1 MPFSSQWFANPGVTY
16 EIDQSCRFTDGDTP
30 DLSRTP
36 GSASNQKTWT
46 LSMWLKLGDPNPGG
60 VLWNAGV
67 NNFSTGN
74 ANDWIFFS
82 SGALN
87 WQLSDGSS
95 GQNGN
100 LTTSQLFR
108 DPAAWYH
115 LVFRTDTTQGTADN
129 RMRIY
134 LNGEQ
139 ITAFGSRTN
148 PGQNLDMQ
156 TNSTD
161 KHVIGRALLNGNT
174 FDGYFA
180 EIAFI
185 DGSSLAASSFG
196 ETNSTTGQW
205 IPIDVSGLTFGTN
218 GFLLAFQDSSAL
230 GDDTSGNGNDYASTN
245 LAAADQVSDS
255 PTNNYATM
263 SPLNHPSL
271 YEVSDGNLYC
281 GFSFAPTNSRGTT
294 ATMAYPRT
302 GKWYWEG
309 TNTVG
314 DQGLFGVR
322 AFDGTQSVAD
332 FCTVFNVNSVNA
344 YGIYS
349 SNGNL
354 YQDGSSSSVGE
365 TWGNGDTVGVAFD
378 VDTGKLWFSKNG
390 SWASGNPADG
400 SSPSVTVPSGELAN
414 VIYPWG
420 GCGSNTHFQRYD
432 FGQSGFRDD
441 PPTGFSALSTANLPD
456 PTIEDPS
463 AHFQPTTFSGTGGS
477 NEIDQTGNSTFEPDM
492 IWIKERSSTNH
503 GTIIDSVR
511 GGNKGVY
518 PSTTAAEYTE
528 SNLSF
533 DADGFSLTATGSSA
547 QINHGSHTYVAWQW
561 LRGTTGA
568 LDIVTYTG
576 TGSTRTVSHGLGV
589 KPDLM
594 IFKRRDGT
602 QNWRVYH
609 HTLTAENSLF
619 LDLTNAQS
627 DDTAPFNDTEPTSSV
642 FTVKNDGT
650 VNASTQT
657 YVAWLFAGVEGFSKF
672 GKFIG
677 NGNADGSFIWC
688 GFKPSY
694 IWIKSASGATE
705 NWVTHDNQRGPYNVV
720 AARLELNTNDDE
732 ATNINAV
739 DFLSNGFKLR
749 TSDGMWNGNGNTYIF
764 GAWAETPF
772 KTATAR

>member
-1 MPFSSQWFANPGVTY
+1 MVLSNAQWFASPGAY
-16 EIDQSCRFTDGDTP
+16 EIDQSCRFNDD
-30 DLSRTP
+30 DSSYLYRTP
-36 GSASNQKTWT
+36 ASASNSKTWT
-46 LSMWLKLGDPNPGG
+46 ASMWVKRSNLGDSVSN
-60 VLWNAGV
+60 V
-67 NNFSTGN
+67 
-74 ANDWIFFS
+74 FFAAS
-82 SGALN
+82 ESG
-87 WQLSDGSS
+87 
-95 GQNGN
+95 
-100 LTTSQLFR
+100 LTTSIGTMDAGDYDRLYINMSGSTGITTQVFR
-108 DPAAWYH
+108 DPAAWFH
-115 LVFRTDTTQGTADN
+115 LHWAMDTTQSTAAN
-129 RMRIY
+129 RMKLSI
-134 LNGEQ
+134 NGVQ
-139 ITAFGSRTN
+139 VTAFDSITYPSLNHDTTVNKDEFHGWAR
-148 PGQNLDMQ
+148 
-156 TNSTD
+156 NSS
-161 KHVIGRALLNGNT
+161 GGNQLY
-174 FDGYFA
+174 DGYLA
-180 EIAFI
+180 ECYLI
-185 DGSSLAASSFG
+185 DGIVTTPSDFG
-196 ETNSTTGQW
+196 EVSSSTGQW
-205 IPIDVSGLTFGTN
+205 IPKAYGGSFGTN
-218 GFLLAFQDSSAL
+218 GFHLDFADSSAL
-230 GDDTSGNGNDYASTN
+230 GNDVSGNDNDFTSSG
-245 LAAADQVSDS
+245 LAAADQMTDS

-271 YEVSDGNLYC
+271 YELSDGNLYC
-281 GFSFAPTNSRGTT
+281 GFSFAGTNSRGTT

-322 AFDGTQSVAD
+322 AFDGTQSVDD
-332 FCTVFNVNSVNA
+332 FATVFNVNSVNA

-349 SNGNL
+349 SNGAL
-354 YQDGSSSSVGE
+354 YEDGSSSSTGE
-365 TWGNGDTVGVAFD
+365 TWGNGDTIGVAFD

-400 SSPSVTVPSGELAN
+400 SSPSATVPSAELAN

-420 GCGSNTHFQRYD
+420 GCGSNTHFQTYD

-456 PTIEDPS
+456 PTIDDPS
-463 AHFQPTTFSGTGGS
+463 AYSQPTIYSGNGGS

-533 DADGFSLTATGSSA
+533 DADGFSLTTTGSSA
-547 QINHGSHTYVAWQW
+547 QINHASQTYVAWQW
-561 LRGTTGA
+561 LKGTTGA

-642 FTVKNDGT
+642 FTVKSDGT
-650 VNASTQT
+650 VNATDQT
-657 YVAWLFAGVEGFSKF
+657 YVAWLFAGVEGFSSF
-672 GKFIG
+672 GKFTG
-677 NGNADGSFIWC
+677 NGSADGPFLWMSFA
-688 GFKPSY
+688 PSAF
-694 IWIKSASGATE
+694 ILKRFDSTGNWRAFDNRRGPFNENDNRLEINNNNAEASGDGE
-705 NWVTHDNQRGPYNVV
+705 G
-720 AARLELNTNDDE
+720 
-732 ATNINAV
+732 V
-739 DFLSNGFKLR
+739 DFLSNGVKIR
-749 TSDGMWNGNGNTYIF
+749 SSDAGWNASGGNYLWM
-764 GAWAETPF
+764 AWADTPF